1 MVTQVETRSPGEETS
16 GIPIAVSTATA
27 NSATLPVKKEKPD
40 SPPPQRDV
48 APIHRPSPLPL
59 LDYLSQNQAYINVR
73 TTRKSIARP
82 QCSICL
88 KTFSR
93 SGTLKVI
100 LFKLL
105 RFAVENLTCRT
116 GKVFGGKLFW
126 LRIIRGISKLNEV
139 HPKPPENSRG

>member
-16 GIPIAVSTATA
+16 GVPIAVSTATA

-40 SPPPQRDV
+40 SPPPQREV
-48 APIHRPSPLPL
+48 APIRRPSPLPFL
-59 LDYLSQNQAYINVR
+59 GYLSQNQAYINVR
-73 TTRKSIARP
+73 TTRKLIARP
-82 QCSICL
+82 QCSICS

-105 RFAVENLTCRT
+105 QFAVRNLTCLELVKCLV
-116 GKVFGGKLFW
+116 GK
-126 LRIIRGISKLNEV
+126 
-139 HPKPPENSRG
+139 KPLITDNPSYFEAERSLLEAFRK